1 MALKFRYPRQIDK
14 PATLLDRLG
23 MAVLSAVIAFLTGLA
38 IWALIA
44 IGPYGSGF
52 ALPFGLVVWFTA
64 VMAGLGF
71 LTAESSSSIISRA
84 LRTSSGRGG
93 AFLKNRSVR
102 RTAPSCMLNRFNIVF
117 PFREPGTGNEI
128 SVLPPPM
135 SNTT

>member
-71 LTAESSSSIISRA
+71 LTAESLLVTIFGKVWFA
-84 LRTSSGRGG
+84 LHVLFSGQ
-93 AFLKNRSVR
+93 
-102 RTAPSCMLNRFNIVF
+102 
-117 PFREPGTGNEI
+117 EPPNH
-128 SVLPPPM
+128 S
-135 SNTT
+135 